1 MVDLSI
7 ETPKGKR
14 RWRWDGIGHNV
25 WQWLTTALIIVFS
38 LLVAA
43 AVVLFCFAVGPVL
56 LMLALVLIPL
66 GMVFSTPSRR
76 RRHR

>member
-14 RWRWDGIGHNV
+14 RWRWNGMGHNV

-38 LLVAA
+38 LIVAA

-66 GMVFSTPSRR
+66 ELVFSTPSRR